1 LLDCKRHFSFAYL
14 QGINTG
20 MKKTNK
26 QLIETLK
33 EALNSEE
40 EIKRERIKMLVSNGF
55 FALSED
61 EKNLLLNP
69 TEKKTRRRKSNAEEK
84 KDI

>member
-1 LLDCKRHFSFAYL
+1 
-14 QGINTG
+14 

-55 FALSED
+55 FGLSED